1 MSPLTVAIVLAI
13 AAAVYSLAC
22 GVSTMAT
29 GKQIGHHTGEE
40 WMIRRIAFQALA
52 VILLLLAMLTP

>member
-13 AAAVYSLAC
+13 AAAIYSLAC
-22 GVSTMAT
+22 GVSSMAT
-29 GKQIGHHTGEE
+29 GKDIAHHTSEE

-52 VILLLLAMLTP
+52 VVLLLLGMLAA